1 MACGWMGGLG
11 TLVPLWLV
19 GILSM
24 IRYDRLAD
32 ATEQK
37 LKLLQSESDPKMA
50 AEGIR

>member
-11 TLVPLWLV
+11 TFGPTWLV

-32 ATEQK
+32 ATEQ
-37 LKLLQSESDPKMA
+37 LLQSESDPKMA